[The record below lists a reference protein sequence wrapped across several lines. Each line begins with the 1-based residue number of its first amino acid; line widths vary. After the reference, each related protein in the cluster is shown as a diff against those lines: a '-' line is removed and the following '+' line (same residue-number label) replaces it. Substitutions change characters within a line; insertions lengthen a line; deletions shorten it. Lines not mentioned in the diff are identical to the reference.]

1 MSIPTIDDPF
11 FGRSNE
17 LRFLEK
23 SWADTAG
30 AFLPVYGRRRV
41 GKSELIRHF
50 IGKKRGIYYVGKQA
64 PADLQLREF
73 MRDAAEC
80 LDEPLLAEVQVDG
93 WARAFKLIEDRIHS
107 GLTHERYITEIMACT
122 FGYTV

>member
-1 MSIPTIDDPF
+1 
-11 FGRSNE
+11 
-17 LRFLEK
+17 
-23 SWADTAG
+23 
-30 AFLPVYGRRRV
+30 
-41 GKSELIRHF
+41 
-50 IGKKRGIYYVGKQA
+50 
-64 PADLQLREF
+64 

-93 WARAFKLIEDRIHS
+93 WARAFKLIEDRWKGP